1 MEVRVQ
7 KILSQ
12 WGIAS
17 RRQAEKMIESGRV
30 KVNGRIVSLG
40 DRADIAQDSIEVDGD
55 KIELQQR
62 PQSVYLLLHKPLGVV
77 STCDDPQGRTTV
89 LDLLP
94 QSLQHGQ
101 GIHPVG
107 RLDINSS
114 GALLL
119 TNDGQLTLN
128 LTHPRYH
135 LPKTYRVWLQGNPSS
150 RVLKQWRQG
159 VWLDGKKTLPAEIRV
174 VQTTGDRTCVKIV
187 LRQGRNRQIRRVAEQ
202 LGHPVIGLHREAIGS
217 ISLRRSNGE
226 YLAPKAYRHLSQV
239 EIRALGQSFLSNSD
253 TSNCEHSI
261 IQSVSN

>member
-1 MEVRVQ
+1 MEIRVQ

-30 KVNGRIVSLG
+30 KLNGSIVSLG
-40 DRADIAQDSIEVDGD
+40 DKTDITKDCLEVDGV
-55 KIELQQR
+55 KIESSRR
-62 PQSVYLLLHKPLGVV
+62 PRLIYLLLHKPLGVV
-77 STCDDPQGRTTV
+77 STCDDPQQRTTV

-119 TNDGQLTLN
+119 TNDGELTLN

-135 LPKTYRVWLQGNPSS
+135 LPKTYRVWLEGSPS
-150 RVLKQWRQG
+150 REVLEAWRQG
-159 VWLDGKKTLPAEIRV
+159 VWLEGKKTLPAQIRV
-174 VQTTGDRTCVKIV
+174 VKAEGSRTCLNIV
-187 LRQGRNRQIRRVAEQ
+187 LREGRNRQIRRVAQQ
-202 LGHPVIGLHREAIGS
+202 LGHRVIALHREAIAS
-217 ISLRRSNGE
+217 VSLRSSSGE
-226 YLAPKAYRHLSQV
+226 YLPPKAYRHLSEA
-239 EIRALGQSFLSNSD
+239 EIYTLQQSMLSDQSD
-253 TSNCEHSI
+253 KSNCERQF
-261 IQSVSN
+261 IQS